1 MREEL
6 KQQLRNMVGTLGRAE
21 AVLDSRIRKK
31 DDDSLGSLFE
41 DMQNAAIEIGN
52 TIELVEG
59 EGTETVKRLEEYCEL
74 IWQYMVETEL
84 KERFRIGRLLAGKRG
99 EVIST
104 LETEFAG
111 DIDVVFLLCKASGWK
126 NMEHFYT
133 VAEEKAEC
141 CLMMAPYMEYSSDG
155 TENEI
160 RESELLPESVKAE
173 AYEDYD
179 LEEEKP
185 DIVFVDGPYWRTEE
199 GGNAPGY
206 DFMKIRKNAGLL
218 IYVPYYKER
227 KSLEM
232 SMDGGSG
239 SEEEAATVEARNEAL
254 AKECARDCM
263 SPQVQHSDIILV
275 PTKEVGEAYI
285 NALNQVEGGREII
298 ERIYQMDALNGEK
311 LFEKGMK
318 AVRAVN

>member
-141 CLMMAPYMEYSSDG
+141 CLMMAPYIKYSSDG

-218 IYVPYYKER
+218 IYVPYYKG
-227 KSLEM
+227 
-232 SMDGGSG
+232 DGQNI
-239 SEEEAATVEARNEAL
+239 EE
-254 AKECARDCM
+254 ECARDCS

-275 PTKEVGEAYI
+275 PSKEIGEAYI
-285 NALNQVEGGREII
+285 SALKQMGGGRELIK
-298 ERIYQMDALNGEK
+298 RIYQMDALSGDK
-311 LFEKGMK
+311 LLEKGMQT
-318 AVRAVN
+318 ARTVN

>member
-99 EVIST
+99 EVMST

-126 NMEHFYT
+126 NMEHFYI

-141 CLMMAPYMEYSSDG
+141 CLMMAPYIKYSSDG

-218 IYVPYYKER
+218 IYAPFYKEEQENE
-227 KSLEM
+227 SGDYA
-232 SMDGGSG
+232 DG
-239 SEEEAATVEARNEAL
+239 AL
-254 AKECARDCM
+254 AEVCARDCM
-263 SPQVQHSDIILV
+263 SPQVQQSDIILV
-275 PTKEVGEAYI
+275 PSKEIGEAYI
-285 NALNQVEGGREII
+285 DALKQMEGGRELIK
-298 ERIYQMDALNGEK
+298 RIYQMDALSGEK
-311 LFEKGMK
+311 LLEKG
-318 AVRAVN
+318 RRGIIGS

>member
-141 CLMMAPYMEYSSDG
+141 CLMMAPYIKYSSDG

-218 IYVPYYKER
+218 IYVPYYKG
-227 KSLEM
+227 
-232 SMDGGSG
+232 DGQNI
-239 SEEEAATVEARNEAL
+239 EE
-254 AKECARDCM
+254 ECARDCS

-275 PTKEVGEAYI
+275 PSKEIGEAYI
-285 NALNQVEGGREII
+285 SALKQMEGGRGII
-298 ERIYQMDALNGEK
+298 KRIYQMDALSGDK
-311 LFEKGMK
+311 LLEKGK
-318 AVRAVN
+318 QTARTVN

>member
-6 KQQLRNMVGTLGRAE
+6 KQQLRNMIGTLGKAE
-21 AVLDSRIRKK
+21 AILDSRVRKK
-31 DDDSLGSLFE
+31 DDEALGSLFE

-59 EGTETVKRLEEYCEL
+59 EGSETVTRLEEYCEL

-99 EVIST
+99 EIITT

-111 DIDVVFLLCKASGWK
+111 DIEVVFLLCRAAGWK

-141 CLMMAPYMEYSSDG
+141 CLMMAPYIEYSPDG
-155 TENEI
+155 TENVI

-185 DIVFVDGPYWRTEE
+185 DIVFVDGPYTRTDD
-199 GGNAPGY
+199 GATAPGY
-206 DFMKIRKNAGLL
+206 DFMKIRESAGLL
-218 IYVPYYKER
+218 IYVPYYKEE
-227 KSLEM
+227 KSLET
-232 SMDGGSG
+232 SLDGGTG
-239 SEEEAATVEARNEAL
+239 SEGEAAVEARNETL
-254 AKECARDCM
+254 AEECARDCM

-275 PTKEVGEAYI
+275 PAKEVGEAYI
-285 NALNQVEGGREII
+285 NALKQMEGGREII
-298 ERIYQMDALNGEK
+298 KRIYQMDSLNGEL
-311 LFEKGMK
+311 LFTKK
-318 AVRAVN
+318 AI